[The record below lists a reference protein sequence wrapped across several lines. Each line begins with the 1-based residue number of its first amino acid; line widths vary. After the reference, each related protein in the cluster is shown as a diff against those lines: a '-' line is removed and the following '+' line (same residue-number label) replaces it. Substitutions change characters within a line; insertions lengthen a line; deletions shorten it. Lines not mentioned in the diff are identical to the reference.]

1 MGLRMKNCTITGFT
15 KTAIFFR
22 GEGRGVGKNQYIGGE
37 LPKNG
42 TWTVCRFKGDLA
54 KIREWCF

>member
-22 GEGRGVGKNQYIGGE
+22 GEGLGVGKNQYIGRNCLKMGLGRFADLKE
-37 LPKNG
+37 
-42 TWTVCRFKGDLA
+42 TWR
-54 KIREWCF
+54 R